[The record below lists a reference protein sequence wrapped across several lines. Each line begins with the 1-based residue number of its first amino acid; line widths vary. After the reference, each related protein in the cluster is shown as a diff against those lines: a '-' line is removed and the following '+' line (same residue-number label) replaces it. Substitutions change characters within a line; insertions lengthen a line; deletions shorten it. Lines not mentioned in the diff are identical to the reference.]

1 MNFFLKRK
9 IVKYNDSI
17 LIRGAGV
24 EIDKELIKN
33 KKKSDI
39 PTVALVARMLED
51 KGIYEFVEAAK
62 ILKNKKIKVRFL
74 LIGDVDKKNPTS
86 LKQSTL
92 KSWNDQQ
99 IIEWLG
105 WVKDVKKI
113 LLGIDVLCLP
123 SYREGLPKSLLEG
136 ASLALPLITTNTV
149 GCREVVKD
157 GVNGYLVP
165 IKDSL
170 GLSLAIEKLIKDK
183 DLRLKMGEKSLKIA
197 ISQFS
202 SEIINSQ
209 TIKIYNEL

>member
-1 MNFFLKRK
+1 M
-9 IVKYNDSI
+9 
-17 LIRGAGV
+17 
-24 EIDKELIKN
+24 
-33 KKKSDI
+33 
-39 PTVALVARMLED
+39 
-51 KGIYEFVEAAK
+51 
-62 ILKNKKIKVRFL
+62 
-74 LIGDVDKKNPTS
+74 
-86 LKQSTL
+86 
-92 KSWNDQQ
+92 
-99 IIEWLG
+99 
-105 WVKDVKKI
+105 
-113 LLGIDVLCLP
+113 
-123 SYREGLPKSLLEG
+123 LEG

-209 TIKIYNEL
+209 TIKIFV